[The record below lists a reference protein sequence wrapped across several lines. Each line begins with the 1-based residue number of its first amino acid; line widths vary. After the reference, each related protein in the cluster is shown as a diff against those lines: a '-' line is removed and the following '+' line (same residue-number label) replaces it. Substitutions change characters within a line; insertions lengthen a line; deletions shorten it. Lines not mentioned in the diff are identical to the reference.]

1 MGTRLE
7 LQTLLES
14 VQGVSKVYFQPPE
27 NLKLVYPCIVYELS
41 GDSVIHAD
49 NANYLRKKAYTLA
62 VIDRNPD
69 SQVAEEVSK
78 FDFCRFERTF
88 SSSNLVHFQYKI
100 FY

>member
-14 VQGVSKVYFQPPE
+14 IQGVSKVYFQPPE

-49 NANYLRKKAYTLA
+49 NVKYLRKKAYTLT

-69 SQVAEEVSK
+69 SQIAEEVSK
-78 FDFCRFERTF
+78 LELCKFERTF
-88 SSSNLVHFQYKI
+88 SSSNLVHFKYKI
-100 FY
+100 YF